1 LELTFLFRHGCKI
14 QQQVVRQMIT
24 LDKKRTVILMT
35 KILKTVK
42 TSPSLLRII
51 NKPMQLPTVPII
63 ALVVAVFYQ
72 LPQSLDLDCF

>member
-1 LELTFLFRHGCKI
+1 
-14 QQQVVRQMIT
+14 MIT

-35 KILKTVK
+35 KILKMVK

-63 ALVVAVFYQ
+63 ALVVTVFYQ